1 MTSETAQLYGMFDRG
16 ILTPGMKADMNLIDY
31 DNLAIGHPA
40 MVNDLPGGLP
50 RLMQKARGYV
60 ATFVSGEAI
69 QENGRET
76 GARPGKVV
84 RGMETRGF

>member
-1 MTSETAQLYGMFDRG
+1 MTSETARLYGMFDRG
-16 ILTPGMKADMNLIDY
+16 TLEPGMKANLNLIDY
-31 DNLAIGHPA
+31 GNLAIEHPE
-40 MVNDLPGGLP
+40 MVNDLPGGMP

-60 ATFVSGEAI
+60 ATFVNGEMI

-84 RGMETRGF
+84 RGIETRAL